1 MKSATMG
8 QASVQIHA
16 TPEKVYDLVSDV
28 TRMGDWSPE
37 TNRCKWIGDAAGP
50 KTGAR
55 FKAHNRRGVMRW
67 SNKPTVLSAD
77 RGHDFSFE
85 RRAPGVGTVQ
95 WHYRMTAA
103 GNGTELTESYEV
115 TKPGLSMMNWM
126 MGAMIRVKDRDADLA
141 NGLRQTLAAIKS
153 AAEAN

>member
-1 MKSATMG
+1 MKSATIG
-8 QASVQIHA
+8 QATVHIDA
-16 TPEKVYDLVSDV
+16 TPERVYDLVSDI

-37 TNRCKWIGDAAGP
+37 TRRCQWIGDAAGA
-50 KTGAR
+50 KAGAR
-55 FKAHNRRGVMRW
+55 FKAHNRRGIMRW

-77 RGHDFSFE
+77 RGKDFSFE
-85 RRAPGVGTVQ
+85 RRAAGAGTVQ
-95 WHYRMTAA
+95 WHYRMTPA

-115 TKPGLSMMNWM
+115 IKPGLSMMNWM

-141 NGLRQTLAAIKS
+141 NSLRQTLAGIKT